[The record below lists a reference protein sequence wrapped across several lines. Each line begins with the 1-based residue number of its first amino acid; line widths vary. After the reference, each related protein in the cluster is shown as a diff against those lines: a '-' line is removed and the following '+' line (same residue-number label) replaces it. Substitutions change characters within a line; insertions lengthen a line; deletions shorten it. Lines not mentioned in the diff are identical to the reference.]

1 MVKFKKI
8 VFFSTIVVLVTA
20 AAVPSLVFA
29 AADAWAHESVHD
41 AGAICAAFL
50 THLTLHE
57 IGHQVVAEEAG
68 AKSPKMQFFAKKDG
82 KFYPGI
88 STHKGIPEESKLS
101 YAVAGE
107 RMAGYTFEYALQS
120 YRRKET
126 TYNKALMFF
135 SCTDFLWYTLLA
147 NYVNP
152 DADKYDPN
160 LIREETGL
168 SKEAML
174 ALVSAKTLMN
184 LYRIYNEDAPFKPL
198 ILLDTDQAAFV
209 VRYDF

>member
-1 MVKFKKI
+1 
-8 VFFSTIVVLVTA
+8 
-20 AAVPSLVFA
+20 
-29 AADAWAHESVHD
+29 
-41 AGAICAAFL
+41 
-50 THLTLHE
+50 LHE

-68 AKSPKMQFFAKKDG
+68 ADSPKMQFFVKKDG
-82 KFYPGI
+82 KFYPGL

-101 YAVAGE
+101 HAVAGE

-152 DADKYDPN
+152 DADTYDPN

-184 LYRIYNEDAPFKPL
+184 LYRIYNEDAPFKP
-198 ILLDTDQAAFV
+198 IIALDTNQVAFL